1 MALQDIIGQEKAV
14 NILLRTIQR
23 ERVPSSYLFAGESG
37 IGKKFTAV
45 NLAKILNCQSREQRA
60 QSAEIRDNIGNPPPP
75 PLSKG
80 GMGGFDAKSPPTLA
94 LPPRGGGQGWGGDCC
109 DECSSCRK
117 IESGSHPDFLLIA
130 PHSGQIRIEEIRAID
145 NALSLKPFEGKW
157 KIVIVDEAH
166 MMNSFAANAFL
177 KTLEEPP
184 KESLIILISSNP
196 DRLPDT
202 IRSRCSRLN
211 FTPLSDEECRKVIE
225 TVRSQRSNPP
235 SPPFTKGGRRGIT
248 QKTTAK
254 KQETEGSRPASLDSQ
269 LSTLIRLCMGRP
281 GLAIS
286 GDLVEER
293 KWFLELLT
301 EMMRAEKDGWASK
314 EEIEKWFN
322 QIVLLLRDAAVIQIT
337 HDEKNLINIDMKDYI
352 NKFSSSM
359 DLQGI
364 IDNYQQLNT
373 LMGYLNFNLNKSLTW
388 NYTGSLLRRIIT
400 EQ

>member
-37 IGKKFTAV
+37 IGKKFTAI
-45 NLAKILNCQSREQRA
+45 NLAKTLNCQSIEQRA
-60 QSAEIRDNIGNPPPP
+60 KSKDNIPS
-75 PLSKG
+75 L
-80 GMGGFDAKSPPTLA
+80 TL
-94 LPPRGGGQGWGGDCC
+94 PHQRGGQVWEIDCC
-109 DECSSCRK
+109 DGCSSCRK

-145 NALSLKPFEGKW
+145 DTLSLKPFEGKW

-211 FTPLSDEECRKVIE
+211 FTPLSNEACIKVIE
-225 TVRSQRSNPP
+225 TVISQKSNPP

-248 QKTTAK
+248 QKITAK

-269 LSTLIRLCMGRP
+269 LSTLVRLCMGRP

-301 EMMRAEKDGWASK
+301 EMMKAEKDGWASK
-314 EEIEKWFN
+314 EEIERWLN

-352 NKFSSSM
+352 KKFSSSM

-388 NYTGSLLRRIIT
+388 NYTGSLLRRMHAPAQKTQEIPV
-400 EQ
+400 

>member
-37 IGKKFTAV
+37 IGKKFTAL
-45 NLAKILNCQSREQRA
+45 NLAKALNCQSREQRA
-60 QSAEIRDNIGNPPPP
+60 K
-75 PLSKG
+75 SKENTP
-80 GMGGFDAKSPPTLA
+80 SLTL
-94 LPPRGGGQGWGGDCC
+94 PHQGGGQVWGIDCC

-145 NALSLKPFEGKW
+145 DTLSLKPFEGKW

-211 FTPLSDEECRKVIE
+211 FTPLSNEACIKVIE
-225 TVRSQRSNPP
+225 TVISQKSNPP
-235 SPPFTKGGRRGIT
+235 SPPFTKGGRRRIT

-269 LSTLIRLCMGRP
+269 LSTLVRLCMGRP

-314 EEIEKWFN
+314 EEIERWLN

-352 NKFSSSM
+352 KKFSSSM

-364 IDNYQQLNT
+364 IDNYQQLKT

>member
-1 MALQDIIGQEKAV
+1 MALQDIIEQEKAV

-37 IGKKFTAV
+37 IGKKFTAL
-45 NLAKILNCQSREQRA
+45 NLAKALNCQSGEQK
-60 QSAEIRDNIGNPPPP
+60 E
-75 PLSKG
+75 K
-80 GMGGFDAKSPPTLA
+80 
-94 LPPRGGGQGWGGDCC
+94 
-109 DECSSCRK
+109 RK
-117 IESGSHPDFLLIA
+117 
-130 PHSGQIRIEEIRAID
+130 EEIRAID
-145 NALSLKPFEGKW
+145 ATLSLKPFEGKW

-202 IRSRCSRLN
+202 IRSRCSSLN
-211 FTPLSDEECRKVIE
+211 FTPLSNEECIKVIE
-225 TVRSQRSNPP
+225 TVISQKSNPP
-235 SPPFTKGGRRGIT
+235 SPPFTKGGRRRIT

-254 KQETEGSRPASLDSQ
+254 KQETESSRPASLDSQ
-269 LSTLIRLCMGRP
+269 LSTLVRLCMGRP

-301 EMMRAEKDGWASK
+301 EMMKAEKDGWASK
-314 EEIEKWFN
+314 EEIERWLN
-322 QIVLLLRDAAVIQIT
+322 QRVLLLRDAAVIQIT
-337 HDEKNLINIDMKDYI
+337 HDEKNLIHIDMKDYI
-352 NKFSSSM
+352 KKFSSSM

-364 IDNYQQLNT
+364 IDNYQQLNNM
-373 LMGYLNFNLNKSLTW
+373 MGYLNFNLNKSLTW
-388 NYTGSLLRRIIT
+388 NYTGSLLRRMHDPAQKTQEI
-400 EQ
+400 